1 VKAAGGKKTGIRR
14 PPSISKR
21 RPDARTGKP
30 QGNDMTNLTRRQTL
44 AGMGALGASAL
55 FSGVVRAQG
64 NTLIVP
70 TLGGVWE
77 QFWRSTIVPAFE
89 KQTGAT
95 VTLDV
100 GNGRVFGANLRAAG
114 ADKPPY
120 SVIMTNEVFASGLRK
135 EGFFEKLDMTK
146 LPNYADLY
154 PIAQVADGYA
164 ATGALSPIGI
174 GYRTDLV
181 KNPPKRWK
189 DLWDNPEFKGKIGL
203 YNFANSA
210 GKMELLLAS
219 MLYGKDQYDVDAG
232 FEALKNLGQ
241 VIQVDFNL
249 STALAAGEIVVAPF
263 DFGEI
268 TRLRKQGLPV
278 DCIIPEEGMM
288 MFDQN
293 ACILANGPEKE
304 LAYQY
309 FNFLISPEIQDLMMR
324 EFYTSPTNSKV
335 VVPDELK
342 ADIPVSGEAM
352 ANILSWDWNFV
363 NENQGELAERW
374 AKTVG

>member
-1 VKAAGGKKTGIRR
+1 
-14 PPSISKR
+14 
-21 RPDARTGKP
+21 
-30 QGNDMTNLTRRQTL
+30 
-44 AGMGALGASAL
+44 MGAFGATSL
-55 FSGVVRAQG
+55 FGLPLRAQG

-77 QFWRSTIVPAFE
+77 QFWRGTIAPAFE
-89 KQTGAT
+89 KASGAT

-100 GNGRVFGANLRAAG
+100 GNGRVFGTNLRAAG
-114 ADKPPY
+114 VDNPPY
-120 SVIMTNEVFASGLRK
+120 SIVMTNEVFASSLRK
-135 EGFFEKLDMTK
+135 EGYFEKLDLSK
-146 LPNYADLY
+146 VPNYADLY
-154 PIAQVADGYA
+154 PIAQVAGGFA

-181 KNPPKRWK
+181 KTPPKSWK
-189 DLWDNPEFKGKIGL
+189 DLWDNEEFKGRIGL

-232 FEALKNLGQ
+232 FAALKKLGQ

-249 STALAAGEIVVAPF
+249 STALSAGEIMVAPF

-278 DCIIPEEGMM
+278 DCVIPEEGML

-293 ACILANGPEKE
+293 ACILANGPSKE

-309 FNFLISPEIQDLMMR
+309 LNFLISPEIQGLMMR

-342 ADIPVSGEAM
+342 ADIPVSGDAM
-352 ANILSWDWNFV
+352 ANILTWDWDFV
-363 NENQGELAERW
+363 NENQAALADRW
-374 AKTVG
+374 SREIG

>member
-1 VKAAGGKKTGIRR
+1 
-14 PPSISKR
+14 
-21 RPDARTGKP
+21 
-30 QGNDMTNLTRRQTL
+30 MNLTRRQGL
-44 AGMGALGASAL
+44 AAMGAFGAASL
-55 FSGVVRAQG
+55 FGLPLRAQG

-77 QFWRSTIVPAFE
+77 QFWRGTIAPAFE
-89 KQTGAT
+89 KASGAT

-100 GNGRVFGANLRAAG
+100 GNGRVFGTNLRAAG
-114 ADKPPY
+114 VDKPPY
-120 SVIMTNEVFASGLRK
+120 SIVMTNEVFASSLRK
-135 EGFFEKLDMTK
+135 EGYFEKLDLSK
-146 LPNYADLY
+146 VPNYADLY
-154 PIAQVADGYA
+154 PIAQVAGGFA

-181 KNPPKRWK
+181 KTPPKSWK
-189 DLWDNPEFKGKIGL
+189 DLWDNEEFKGKIGL

-219 MLYGKDQYDVDAG
+219 KLYGKDQYDVDAG
-232 FEALKNLGQ
+232 FAALKKLGQ

-249 STALAAGEIVVAPF
+249 STALSAGEIVVAPF

-278 DCIIPEEGMM
+278 DCVIPEEGML

-304 LAYQY
+304 LAYKY
-309 FNFLISPEIQDLMMR
+309 LDFLISPEIQGLMMR

-342 ADIPVSGEAM
+342 ADIPVSGDAM
-352 ANILSWDWNFV
+352 ANILTWDWNFV
-363 NENQGELAERW
+363 NENQAALADRW
-374 AKTVG
+374 AREIG

>member
-1 VKAAGGKKTGIRR
+1 
-14 PPSISKR
+14 
-21 RPDARTGKP
+21 
-30 QGNDMTNLTRRQTL
+30 MLNLNRRQAL
-44 AGMGALGASAL
+44 AGLAGLGAASM
-55 FSGVVRAQG
+55 FGIQGVRAQG
-64 NTLIVP
+64 KTLIVP

-89 KQTGAT
+89 KASGAT

-114 ADKPPY
+114 LANPPY
-120 SVIMTNEVFASGLRK
+120 SVIMTNEVFASSLRK
-135 EGFFEKLDMTK
+135 EGYFEKLDMSK
-146 LPNYADLY
+146 VPNYADLY
-154 PIAQVADGYA
+154 PIAKVADGFA

-181 KNPPKRWK
+181 KTPPKSWK
-189 DLWDNPEFKGKIGL
+189 DLWDNPEFQGKIGL
-203 YNFANSA
+203 YNYANSA

-219 MLYGKDQYDVDAG
+219 KLFGKDQYDADAG
-232 FEALKNLGQ
+232 FDALAKLGR

-249 STALAAGEIVVAPF
+249 STALSSGEIVVAPF

-278 DCIIPEEGMM
+278 DCVIPEEGMM

-293 ACILANGPEKE
+293 LVILANGPEKE
-304 LAYQY
+304 LGYQY
-309 FNFLISPEIQDLMMR
+309 LNFMISPDIQDLMMR
-324 EFYTSPTNSKV
+324 QFFTSPTNSKV
-335 VVPDELK
+335 IVPDELK

-352 ANILSWDWNFV
+352 NNILTWDWSFV
-363 NENQGELAERW
+363 NEKQGEFADRW
-374 AKTVG
+374 AKTIQ